1 MRLASGQ
8 IFKLRK
14 VIVNHRIFLLAAL
27 TWALAGAAPA
37 HAQQSTSPGL
47 KQRLSELL
55 SQSREEELIEPDLA
69 FSVKMRVAG
78 PNLLAAEL
86 IPARGYYMY
95 RDKVKFVVKE
105 GPGVSIKSVSLPK
118 GTPRKDP
125 TFGTT
130 ETWSTPVQAEITLE
144 RPAGARSVTLTAFY
158 QGCHEKTGVCYP
170 PLSKDLV
177 VALP

>member
-1 MRLASGQ
+1 MQ
-8 IFKLRK
+8 PLR
-14 VIVNHRIFLLAAL
+14 IPLAAL
-27 TWALAGAAPA
+27 VLAGLTTLAVPAA
-37 HAQQSTSPGL
+37 AQQSSNPSL
-47 KQRLSELL
+47 KQRLAELL
-55 SQSREEELIEPDLA
+55 ASSPEDELIEPDRA
-69 FSVKMRVAG
+69 FSVKLRVAG
-78 PNLLAAEL
+78 PNQLAAEL

-105 GPGVSIKSVSLPK
+105 GKGVSIKSVSLPK

-130 ETWSTPVQAEITLE
+130 ETWSTPVQADILLE
-144 RPAGARSVTLTAFY
+144 RPAGARSITLTASY

-170 PLSKDLV
+170 PISKDVV